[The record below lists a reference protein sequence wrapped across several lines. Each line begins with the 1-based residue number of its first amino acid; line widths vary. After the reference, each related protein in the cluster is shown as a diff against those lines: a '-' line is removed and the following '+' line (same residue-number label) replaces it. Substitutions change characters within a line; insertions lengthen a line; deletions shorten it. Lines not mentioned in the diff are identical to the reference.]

1 MTEREQ
7 FAKDNAMSMDFV
19 NWFFDNKKDSCGN
32 VWFMM
37 AAAMWEGWKGRA
49 SREAQAVQVTEHKH
63 AVGVSIAAEPLYS

>member
-19 NWFFDNKKDSCGN
+19 DWFFDHKKDSCGN

-37 AAAMWEGWKGRA
+37 AAAMWEGWKGLAA
-49 SREAQAVQVTEHKH
+49 SRR
-63 AVGVSIAAEPLYS
+63 YSAHELAGGASCYG